1 MNRMTTGRRKHACV
15 KVSVALCTV
24 HCADRCFACAIVATA
39 AVQHKYIIYLSLSR
53 PRSTGGPGWWCRAGA
68 GAATAT

>member
-15 KVSVALCTV
+15 KVGDALHCAV
-24 HCADRCFACAIVATA
+24 HCFASAIVATA
-39 AVQHKYIIYLSLSR
+39 AVQHRYIIYLWLSR